1 MLQPTTGGATS
12 PILVPIDLS
21 AESKEALLLAA
32 QLATSSSR
40 SLLVLHVAHDDI
52 HQPHIYPRRDQLEQ
66 VLPLEELAEKVFLDF
81 MADVRKQHPDNTVLA
96 EAGLIVVSG
105 LPASRITEVARET
118 GAGLVVMG
126 GNGRTSMS
134 KLMAGS
140 VSDKVVRKSPVPVII
155 VHTNGTSAVAS
166 SSDVHR
172 SQPRHLL
179 RLTGHSV

>member
-1 MLQPTTGGATS
+1 MLQPTTGVATS

-21 AESKEALLLAA
+21 AESNEALLLAA
-32 QLATSSSR
+32 QLAASSSR
-40 SLLVLHVAHDDI
+40 TLLVLHVAHDGV
-52 HQPHIYPRRDQLEQ
+52 HQPYTYPRRNQLEQ
-66 VLPLEELAEKVFLDF
+66 VLPLEELAEKAFLDF
-81 MADVRKQHPDNTVLA
+81 MADLRKQHPNNTVLA
-96 EAGLIVVSG
+96 QAGLIVVSG
-105 LPASRITEVARET
+105 LPATRISEVARET

-155 VHTNGTSAVAS
+155 VHTNGVSAVANS
-166 SSDVHR
+166 GDVHR

-179 RLTGHSV
+179 RLTGNSL